1 VSAKYIITGPAAREA
16 VKRKA
21 DEVEEGSAVVFRDS
35 DRTLEQNAIFHALCT
50 AAAKECYF
58 MCKRRSAMEWK
69 VLFVSGHAKATGAP
83 YEIVD
88 GIEGEWLNIRE
99 STAAMGKR
107 RMSSLIEYVKAYLA
121 QQGVQV

>member
-1 VSAKYIITGPAAREA
+1 MTAKYIITGPAAREA

-35 DRTLEQNAIFHALCT
+35 DRTLEQNAIFHALCDD
-50 AAAKECYF
+50 AAKTCEF
-58 MCKRRSAMEWK
+58 MGRPRSAMEWK

-83 YEIVD
+83 SEIVA
-88 GIEGEWLNIRE
+88 GLEGEWLNIRE

-107 RMSSLIEYVKAYLA
+107 RMTSLIEYVMAYLA